1 MKNKSYSG
9 YTSYEEYLEDIS
21 KLIDLYLIGLF
32 LEEEKLAELNNSRH
46 KGIAITPA
54 EVLCSLG
61 ISNQESDLIKVKY
74 VIEAKEKHNII
85 MRKTEETQDEILK
98 YFYLNNIFEHFNLKY
113 LEILIILFALSP
125 YLNERY
131 YKVYG
136 YLNDNMAKKLP
147 TFGVVVK
154 SVGKSYS
161 EAYKFISSESNLK
174 KYLLEEDINSK
185 TQHIYDR
192 EIILSEKVVNYIF
205 NVDKPSLD
213 ISHATEMF
221 YHNSPINEDIGSLL
235 NKDVIRKSISNHYSE
250 FKNRDSLY
258 IRIIGDYGS
267 GRRHLCRHIAKDVNR
282 NIVFIDFA
290 AFDKNNDFVKI
301 LNSVIREAILSEAM
315 IGIVNYQLIHK
326 EGLMINS
333 GIDQFFN
340 SFSNY
345 SEPVFLIED
354 NSIKKGLSK
363 IESSI
368 TKHYIDRPSFDDS
381 IKLWDYYLKR
391 FDINSVDAVE
401 VATKFK
407 ITPSQ
412 IENSIKE
419 FRVRNIIQED
429 LNYSIYRAVYDQIEN
444 SLSEKASKI
453 KPVYGWEDI
462 VIPNETLDVLK
473 AICNQVK
480 YRNTVMNEWGFGEKI
495 PYGKGISLICA
506 GPPGTG
512 KTMSAQILS
521 KELNLEMYKVDL
533 SKVISKYIGETEK
546 NLNSI
551 FEEAKYSNAILFF
564 DESDALF
571 GKRTG
576 VKDSKDRY
584 SNMEISFLLQKI
596 EEYEG
601 ITILATNFLNN
612 IDKAFLRRISYIVN
626 FPFPSAENRLKIWK
640 KTFSP
645 GAPLSKALDYEF
657 LANNFD
663 LSGGNIK
670 NVVLNSAYIA
680 ASSASEIN
688 MKCVIKA
695 IKAEMQKIDK
705 LLLKEELREY
715 SYLLD

>member
-1 MKNKSYSG
+1 MKNKNYSG
-9 YTSYEEYLEDIS
+9 YNSYDEYLNDIS
-21 KLIDLYLIGLF
+21 NLIDLYLIGVF

-46 KGIAITPA
+46 KGIAITQD
-54 EVLCSLG
+54 EVLSSLG
-61 ISNQESDLIKVKY
+61 IRNQESDLIKIKY
-74 VIEAKEKHNII
+74 VIEAKEKHSII
-85 MRKTEETQDEILK
+85 NKKIGATKEEISKE
-98 YFYLNNIFEHFNLKY
+98 FYLNNIFEHFNLKY

-136 YLNDNMAKKLP
+136 YLNDNMMKKLP
-147 TFGVVVK
+147 TFGIVIK
-154 SVGKSYS
+154 SLGKSYC
-161 EAYKFISSESNLK
+161 EAYKFISSEGNLK
-174 KYLLEEDINSK
+174 KYLLEDDLNSRA
-185 TQHIYDR
+185 QHIYDR
-192 EIILSEKVVNYIF
+192 EIILSEKVADYIF
-205 NVDKPSLD
+205 NVEKVSLD
-213 ISHATEMF
+213 ISHASEMF
-221 YHNSPINEDIGSLL
+221 YYKSMINDDIGSGLT
-235 NKDVIRKSISNHYSE
+235 KDIVRKSISNHYSE
-250 FKNRDSLY
+250 YKSNESLY
-258 IRIIGDYGS
+258 IRIIGDLGS
-267 GRRHLCRHIAKDVNR
+267 GRRHLCRHVAKRINR
-282 NIVFIDFA
+282 NILFVDFA
-290 AFDKNNDFVKI
+290 GFDKNNDFVKI
-301 LNSVIREAILSEAM
+301 LNSIIREAILSEAM

-326 EGLMINS
+326 ENLMINS
-333 GIDQFFN
+333 GIDQFFAA
-340 SFSNY
+340 FSNY
-345 SEPVFLIED
+345 SEPVFMIED

-381 IKLWDYYLKR
+381 IKIWNYYLEK
-391 FDINSVDAVE
+391 FLIESVDAIE
-401 VATKFK
+401 LATKFK

-429 LNYSIYRAVYDQIEN
+429 LDYSIYRAVYDQIEN

-453 KPVYGWEDI
+453 KPVYGWDDI
-462 VIPNETLDVLK
+462 VIPDETLDVLN

-480 YRNTVMNEWGFGEKI
+480 FRNTVMNEWGFGEKI

-512 KTMSAQILS
+512 KTMSAQILA

-626 FPFPSAENRLKIWK
+626 FPFPTASNRLKIWT
-640 KTFSP
+640 KTFSK
-645 GAPLSKALDYEF
+645 GAPLSSSLDYEF
-657 LANNFD
+657 LANNFE

-680 ASSASEIN
+680 AALGSEID
-688 MKCVIKA
+688 MRSVIKA